1 MTAVDSAPDDD
12 ECEFLTIDLMV
23 HDVQNLLATNIV
35 LSYPSDV
42 VAFSA
47 ASGTSS
53 VLSSGNTA
61 IEVKAAATG
70 ADEATIAITRLS
82 DTGIDVPDDGVADQ
96 VTLDAYFDFVGSPL
110 GGSYIA
116 GTEAAVFDVKWSQNF
131 SDTANLSAYAKKT
144 WVKANYLKKGSTVKL
159 EEV

>member
-1 MTAVDSAPDDD
+1 MPTIRAATAVQLGEPQEAPYMYPIRRGDGATDQRP
-12 ECEFLTIDLMV
+12 ERNE
-23 HDVQNLLATNIV
+23 DVQYVQGKLAA
-35 LSYPSDV
+35 LGY
-42 VAFSA
+42 
-47 ASGTSS
+47 
-53 VLSSGNTA
+53 
-61 IEVKAAATG
+61 
-70 ADEATIAITRLS
+70 
-82 DTGIDVPDDGVADQ
+82 DVPDDGVADQ

-144 WVKANYLKKGSTVKL
+144 WVAKNYLKKGSTVKL